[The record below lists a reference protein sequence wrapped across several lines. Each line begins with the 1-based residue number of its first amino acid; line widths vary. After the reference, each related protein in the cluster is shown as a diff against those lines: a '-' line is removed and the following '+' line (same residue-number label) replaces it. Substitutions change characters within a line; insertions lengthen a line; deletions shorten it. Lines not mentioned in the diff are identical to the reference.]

1 MSSAEIIRTPERE
14 LKLSKRP
21 ILSGVVVAIAYLV
34 GCEIAFL
41 IGTLSDKIFAPFWP
55 PNIVLLC
62 ALVFTPTR
70 NWWIYILAAFPA
82 HVVAESAVGMPI
94 PQMLVAFATNC
105 LVATLN
111 ALAMRKLLG
120 GPPWFGSL
128 RKAILYVLATA
139 LVNPALVALGG
150 AFVPILGP
158 GPHHGYWA
166 DWLQW
171 YLSNALSSLT
181 LGPVA
186 LIALSPGSF
195 FVTLTTR
202 QKIESIALAIALAVV
217 SMLALRI
224 SVDRILGLFMPALV
238 LLPLA
243 LTIWSAIRFGAPGAS
258 AAILVTTVAAI
269 QQTLNGPSP
278 FIVASPEATVLGLQ
292 IFLIVLAAPMLLLG
306 AATEETRNAVQVA
319 RTNEQLMALS
329 AIAADSCLW
338 QYDRKSECFWMT
350 ENGRQMFGLDASD
363 PLTRVSIEQRVH
375 PEDRQA
381 ATDAMRAAAAT
392 NSLADTEFRVARP
405 NGEVRW
411 IRARGR
417 AVQDGRQNKTILS
430 GTFADITE
438 RKIAEREAALKQR
451 EIARLM
457 RVSMLGELSGGI
469 AHELMQPLTAILSN
483 AQAAR
488 ALLDNKLDM
497 KEIKKTLDDII
508 RDNNRASEVIHRMRT
523 FLRRSE
529 AKSETVDLNDIIR
542 STLQLLHSEL
552 INRRIKVTCALDSSL
567 STIRGDRV
575 QLQQVLLNL
584 IMNAADSMNDQATT
598 RRMMTIATRRLNERE
613 IEITVADRGTGL
625 SAAQQQQIFQPFFT
639 TKERGLGLGLS
650 ICSSI
655 IRAHGG
661 SLGLENN
668 SVGGVTATF
677 TLPRLG

>member
-1 MSSAEIIRTPERE
+1 MSSEEIIQTPERE
-14 LKLSKRP
+14 RNLSKRP
-21 ILSGVVVAIAYLV
+21 ILSAVVVAIAYLL

-82 HVVAESAVGMPI
+82 HVIAESGVGMPI
-94 PQMLVAFATNC
+94 PQMLVAFSTNC

-120 GPPWFGSL
+120 EPPWFGSL

-139 LVNPALVALGG
+139 LANPAFVALGG
-150 AFVPILGP
+150 AFVAFLGP
-158 GPHHGYWA
+158 GPHNGYWA

-202 QKIESIALAIALAVV
+202 QKIESIALAISLAIV
-217 SMLALRI
+217 SMVALRV
-224 SVDRILGLFMPALV
+224 SVDRIFGIFMPALV

-243 LTIWSAIRFGAPGAS
+243 LTIWSAIRFGASGAS
-258 AAILVTTVAAI
+258 AAILITTVSAI

-292 IFLIVLAAPMLLLG
+292 IFLILLAAPMLLLG
-306 AATEETRNAVQVA
+306 AATEETRNAVQAA
-319 RTNEQLMALS
+319 RTNAHLMALS

-338 QYDRKSECFWMT
+338 QYDRTTERFWMT
-350 ENGRQMFGLDASD
+350 ENGRRMFGLDIAD
-363 PLTRVSIEQRVH
+363 PLTRVSIEQRIH

-381 ATDAMRAAAAT
+381 ATDAVRAAAAT
-392 NSLADTEFRVARP
+392 DSLADTEFRVAAP

-417 AVQDGRQNKTILS
+417 ALQNGWADRTILS
-430 GTFADITE
+430 GTFTDITE
-438 RKIAEREAALKQR
+438 RKAADQEAALKQR

-488 ALLDNKLDM
+488 ALIDNKSNIE
-497 KEIKKTLDDII
+497 EIRKTIDDII
-508 RDNNRASEVIHRMRT
+508 RDDNRASEVIHRMRT
-523 FLRRSE
+523 LLRRSE
-529 AKSETVDLNDIIR
+529 AKTETTDLNDIIR

-552 INRRIKVTCALDSSL
+552 INRRVKVTCALD
-567 STIRGDRV
+567 
-575 QLQQVLLNL
+575 
-584 IMNAADSMNDQATT
+584 
-598 RRMMTIATRRLNERE
+598 
-613 IEITVADRGTGL
+613 
-625 SAAQQQQIFQPFFT
+625 
-639 TKERGLGLGLS
+639 
-650 ICSSI
+650 
-655 IRAHGG
+655 G
-661 SLGLENN
+661 SLPSN
-668 SVGGVTATF
+668 SRRPNSIAASTSKFDRQCG
-677 TLPRLG
+677 

>member
-1 MSSAEIIRTPERE
+1 MSSEEINPAPERE
-14 LKLSKRP
+14 LNLSKRP
-21 ILSGVVVAIAYLV
+21 ILSAVVVAIAYLL

-82 HVVAESAVGMPI
+82 HVIAESAVGMPI

-111 ALAMRKLLG
+111 AWAMRKLMR
-120 GPPWFGSL
+120 GPPWFGTL

-150 AFVPILGP
+150 AFVSILGP
-158 GPHHGYWA
+158 GPHNGYWA

-171 YLSNALSSLT
+171 YLANALSSLT

-202 QKIESIALAIALAVV
+202 RKIESVALAIALAIV
-217 SMLALRI
+217 SMVALRG
-224 SVDRILGLFMPALV
+224 SVDRILGVFLPALV

-243 LTIWSAIRFGAPGAS
+243 LTIWSAIRFGASGAS
-258 AAILVTTVAAI
+258 TAILITTVASI

-278 FIVASPEATVLGLQ
+278 FIVATPEATVLGLQ
-292 IFLIVLAAPMLLLG
+292 VFLIVLAVPMLLLG
-306 AATEETRNAVQVA
+306 AATEETRNAIQVA

-329 AIAADSCLW
+329 AVAADSCLW
-338 QYDRKSECFWMT
+338 QYDRKSESFWMT
-350 ENGRQMFGLDASD
+350 ENGRQMFGLDAGD

-392 NSLADTEFRVARP
+392 DSLGDIEFRMVRP
-405 NGEVRW
+405 NGEIRW

-417 AVQDGRQNKTILS
+417 ALPGGQGGRAFLS
-430 GTFADITE
+430 GTFADITR
-438 RKIAEREAALKQR
+438 RKEAEHEAALKQR

-488 ALLDNKLDM
+488 ALIDNKPGM
-497 KEIKKTLDDII
+497 EAIRETLNDII
-508 RDNNRASEVIHRMRT
+508 RDDNRAGEVIHRLRT
-523 FLRRSE
+523 LLRRSE
-529 AKSETVDLNDIIR
+529 PNSEAVDLNEIVR

-552 INRRIKVTCALDSSL
+552 INRRIQVTCALDSSL
-567 STIRGDRV
+567 LPTRGDRV

-584 IMNAADSMNDQATT
+584 IMNAADSMNDQPPS
-598 RRMMTIATRRLNERE
+598 RRMITIATRGVNERE
-613 IEITVADRGTGL
+613 IEITVADQGTGL
-625 SAAQQQQIFQPFFT
+625 SPAQQEQIFQPFFT

-655 IRAHGG
+655 ITAHGG
-661 SLGLENN
+661 SLDLKNN
-668 SVGGVTATF
+668 PIVGVTATF
-677 TLPRLG
+677 TLSRQD

>member
-1 MSSAEIIRTPERE
+1 M
-14 LKLSKRP
+14 
-21 ILSGVVVAIAYLV
+21 
-34 GCEIAFL
+34 
-41 IGTLSDKIFAPFWP
+41 
-55 PNIVLLC
+55 
-62 ALVFTPTR
+62 
-70 NWWIYILAAFPA
+70 FPA
-82 HVVAESAVGMPI
+82 HVVAESGVGMPI
-94 PQMLVAFATNC
+94 PQMLVAFSTNC

-111 ALAMRKLLG
+111 ALAMRKLMG

-128 RKAILYVLATA
+128 RKAILYVLITA
-139 LVNPALVALGG
+139 LVNPALVALAG
-150 AFVPILGP
+150 AFVPILGD
-158 GPHHGYWA
+158 GSHHNYWPY
-166 DWLQW
+166 WLQW

-181 LGPVA
+181 LGPIA

-202 QKIESIALAIALAVV
+202 QKIESITLAIALVIV
-217 SMLALRI
+217 SMLALRV
-224 SVDRILGLFMPALV
+224 SVDRILGVFMPALI

-258 AAILVTTVAAI
+258 AAILFTTIAAI

-278 FIVASPEATVLGLQ
+278 FIVASTEATVLGLQ
-292 IFLIVLAAPMLLLG
+292 TFLIVLAAPMLLLG
-306 AATEETRNAVQVA
+306 AATEETRNAVRTA

-329 AIAADSCLW
+329 AVAADSCLW
-338 QYDRKSECFWMT
+338 QYDRRAERFWMT
-350 ENGRQMFGLDASD
+350 ENGRQMFGLDVGD
-363 PLTRVSIEQRVH
+363 PLTRVSIEQRIH
-375 PEDRQA
+375 PDDRQA

-392 NSLADTEFRVARP
+392 HNLADTEFRVVRP
-405 NGEVRW
+405 NGEIRW

-417 AVQDGRQNKTILS
+417 ALQNGRGTKAILS

-438 RKIAEREAALKQR
+438 RKLAEHEAALKQR

-488 ALLDNKLDM
+488 ALIDNKPDI
-497 KEIKKTLDDII
+497 EEVRKTLDDII
-508 RDNNRASEVIHRMRT
+508 RDDNRAGEVIHRMRT
-523 FLRRSE
+523 LLKRGE
-529 AKSETVDLNDIIR
+529 AKTEPTDLNEIIR

-552 INRRIKVTCALDSSL
+552 INRRVKVTCALENNL
-567 STIRGDRV
+567 PPTLGDPV

-584 IMNAADSMNDQATT
+584 IVNAADSMNDQIPT
-598 RRMMTIATRRLNERE
+598 RRIMTIGTRGLSERE
-613 IEITVADRGTGL
+613 IEVTVADQGTGL
-625 SAAQQQQIFQPFFT
+625 SPTHRQQIFQPFFT

-661 SLGLENN
+661 RLSLEDNPI
-668 SVGGVTATF
+668 GGIIATF
-677 TLPRLG
+677 TLQCRH

>member
-1 MSSAEIIRTPERE
+1 MPERE
-14 LKLSKRP
+14 LNLSKRP
-21 ILSGVVVAIAYLV
+21 ILSAVVVAIAYLL

-41 IGTLSDKIFAPFWP
+41 IGTLSDKMFAPFWP

-62 ALVFTPTR
+62 ALAFTPAR

-82 HVVAESAVGMPI
+82 HVVAESGVGMPI
-94 PQMLVAFATNC
+94 PQMLVAFSTNC

-120 GPPWFGSL
+120 EPPWFGSL

-139 LVNPALVALGG
+139 LANPAFVALGG
-150 AFVPILGP
+150 AFGAFLGP
-158 GPHHGYWA
+158 SPHNGYWA

-202 QKIESIALAIALAVV
+202 QKIESVALAISLAIISMVALQV
-217 SMLALRI
+217 
-224 SVDRILGLFMPALV
+224 SVDRILGFFMPALV
-238 LLPLA
+238 LLPLT
-243 LTIWSAIRFGAPGAS
+243 LTIWSAIRFGASGAS
-258 AAILVTTVAAI
+258 SAILITTVAAI

-306 AATEETRNAVQVA
+306 AATEETRNAVQAA

-338 QYDRKSECFWMT
+338 QYDRTTERFWMT
-350 ENGRQMFGLDASD
+350 ENGRQMFGLDVGD
-363 PLTRVSIEQRVH
+363 PLTRVSIEQRIH

-381 ATDAMRAAAAT
+381 ATDAVRAAAAT
-392 NSLADTEFRVARP
+392 DSLADTEFRVVRP

-417 AVQDGRQNKTILS
+417 ALQNGWADRTILS
-430 GTFADITE
+430 GTFTDITE
-438 RKIAEREAALKQR
+438 RKAADQEAALKQR

-457 RVSMLGELSGGI
+457 RVSMFGELSGGL

-488 ALLDNKLDM
+488 ALIDNNSNFE
-497 KEIKKTLDDII
+497 EIRKTIDDII
-508 RDNNRASEVIHRMRT
+508 RDDNRASEVIRRMRT
-523 FLRRSE
+523 LLRRSE
-529 AKSETVDLNDIIR
+529 AKTETTDLNDIIR

-552 INRRIKVTCALDSSL
+552 INRRVKVTCALDGSL
-567 STIRGDRV
+567 PSTLGDTI

-584 IMNAADSMNDQATT
+584 IVNAADSMNDQVPT
-598 RRMMTIATRRLNERE
+598 RRMITIATRGFSERE
-613 IEITVADRGTGL
+613 IQITVADRGTGL
-625 SAAQQQQIFQPFFT
+625 SPAQQQQVFQPFFT

-661 SLGLENN
+661 RLSLENN
-668 SVGGVTATF
+668 PIGGAIATV
-677 TLPRLG
+677 TLPRQG

>member
-1 MSSAEIIRTPERE
+1 MSSEEINPAPERE
-14 LKLSKRP
+14 LNLSKRP
-21 ILSGVVVAIAYLV
+21 ILSAVVVAIAYLL

-82 HVVAESAVGMPI
+82 HVIAESAVGMPI

-111 ALAMRKLLG
+111 AWAMRKLLRE
-120 GPPWFGSL
+120 PPWFGTL

-139 LVNPALVALGG
+139 LVNPAVVALGG
-150 AFVPILGP
+150 AFVSILGP

-171 YLSNALSSLT
+171 YLANALSSLT

-202 QKIESIALAIALAVV
+202 RKIESVALAIALAIV
-217 SMLALRI
+217 SMVALRG
-224 SVDRILGLFMPALV
+224 SVDRILGVFLPALV

-243 LTIWSAIRFGAPGAS
+243 LTICAAIRFGASGAS
-258 AAILVTTVAAI
+258 AAILITTLASI

-292 IFLIVLAAPMLLLG
+292 VFLIVLAAPMLLLG
-306 AATEETRNAVQVA
+306 AATEETRNAIQVA

-329 AIAADSCLW
+329 AVAADSCLW
-338 QYDRKSECFWMT
+338 QYDRKSESFWMT
-350 ENGRQMFGLDASD
+350 ENGRQMFGLDAGD

-392 NSLADTEFRVARP
+392 DSLGDIEFRMVRP
-405 NGEVRW
+405 NGEIRW

-417 AVQDGRQNKTILS
+417 ALPGGQGGRAFLS
-430 GTFADITE
+430 GTFADITR
-438 RKIAEREAALKQR
+438 RKEAEHEAALKQR

-488 ALLDNKLDM
+488 ALIDNKPGM
-497 KEIKKTLDDII
+497 EAIRETLDDII
-508 RDNNRASEVIHRMRT
+508 RDDNRAGEVIHRLRT
-523 FLRRSE
+523 LLRRSE
-529 AKSETVDLNDIIR
+529 PNSEAVDLNEIVR

-552 INRRIKVTCALDSSL
+552 INRRIQVTCALDSSL
-567 STIRGDRV
+567 LPTRGDRV

-584 IMNAADSMNDQATT
+584 IMNAADSMNDQPLS
-598 RRMMTIATRRLNERE
+598 RRMITIATRGVNERE
-613 IEITVADRGTGL
+613 IEITVADQGTGL
-625 SAAQQQQIFQPFFT
+625 SPAQQQQIFQPFFT

-655 IRAHGG
+655 ITAHGG
-661 SLGLENN
+661 SLDLKNN
-668 SVGGVTATF
+668 PIVGVTATF
-677 TLPRLG
+677 TLSRQD

>member
-1 MSSAEIIRTPERE
+1 MTPDQIISLPKRK
-14 LKLSKRP
+14 LDLSKRP
-21 ILSGVVVAIAYLV
+21 IFGAVVVAIAYLL
-34 GCEIAFL
+34 GCEFAFL

-62 ALVFTPTR
+62 ALAFTPAR
-70 NWWIYILAAFPA
+70 NWWIYILAVFPA
-82 HVVAESAVGMPI
+82 HVVAESGVGMPI
-94 PQMLVAFATNC
+94 PQMLVAFSTNC

-111 ALAMRKLLG
+111 ALAMRKLMG

-128 RKAILYVLATA
+128 RKAILYVLITA
-139 LVNPALVALGG
+139 LVNPALVALAG
-150 AFVPILGP
+150 AFVPILGD
-158 GPHHGYWA
+158 GSHHNYWPY
-166 DWLQW
+166 WLQW

-181 LGPVA
+181 LGPIA

-202 QKIESIALAIALAVV
+202 QKIESITLAIALVIV
-217 SMLALRI
+217 SMLALRV
-224 SVDRILGLFMPALV
+224 SVDRILGVFMPALI

-258 AAILVTTVAAI
+258 AAILFTTIAAI

-278 FIVASPEATVLGLQ
+278 FIVASTEATVLGLQ
-292 IFLIVLAAPMLLLG
+292 TFLIVLAAPMLLLG
-306 AATEETRNAVQVA
+306 AATEETRNAVRTA

-329 AIAADSCLW
+329 AVAADSCLW
-338 QYDRKSECFWMT
+338 QYDRRAERFWMT
-350 ENGRQMFGLDASD
+350 ENGRQMFGLDVGD
-363 PLTRVSIEQRVH
+363 PLTRVSIEQRIH
-375 PEDRQA
+375 PDDRQA

-392 NSLADTEFRVARP
+392 HNLADTEFRVVRP
-405 NGEVRW
+405 NGEIRW

-417 AVQDGRQNKTILS
+417 ALQNGRGTKAILS

-438 RKIAEREAALKQR
+438 RKLAEHEAALKQR

-488 ALLDNKLDM
+488 ALIDNKPDI
-497 KEIKKTLDDII
+497 EEVRKTLDDII
-508 RDNNRASEVIHRMRT
+508 RDDNRAGEVIHRMRT
-523 FLRRSE
+523 LLKRGE
-529 AKSETVDLNDIIR
+529 AKTEPTDLNEIIR

-552 INRRIKVTCALDSSL
+552 INRRVKVTCALENNL
-567 STIRGDRV
+567 PPTLGDPV

-584 IMNAADSMNDQATT
+584 IVNAADSMNDQIPT
-598 RRMMTIATRRLNERE
+598 RRIMTIGTRGLSERE
-613 IEITVADRGTGL
+613 IEVTVADQGTGL
-625 SAAQQQQIFQPFFT
+625 SPTHRQQIFQPFFT

-661 SLGLENN
+661 RLSLEDNPI
-668 SVGGVTATF
+668 GGIIATF
-677 TLPRLG
+677 TLQCRH